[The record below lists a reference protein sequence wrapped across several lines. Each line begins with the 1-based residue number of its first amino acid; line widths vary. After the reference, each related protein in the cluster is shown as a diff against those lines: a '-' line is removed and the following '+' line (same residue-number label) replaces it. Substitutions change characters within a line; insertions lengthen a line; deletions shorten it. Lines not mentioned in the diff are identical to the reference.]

1 VAFYVAA
8 FLIVMGVAL
17 FVAAPLSG
25 GLVGAAK
32 RSREQIERDQWEHE
46 HALAVQGLRELEFD
60 REMGKLSDADY
71 ESLRS
76 SLQGRA
82 LQAMS
87 AIEKF
92 KEQAHAANVAAVTVR
107 PKLRE
112 AAAIANEIAAM
123 SKPKTAIPIAPGMSP
138 NIAPNS
144 SNPPVSAPRAIAP
157 EIGGARRIRFCPEC
171 GTRTPSSGNFCGE
184 CGTALRG
191 ERVATRAS

>member
-32 RSREQIERDQWEHE
+32 RSREQQERDQWEHE

-71 ESLRS
+71 ESLRT

-123 SKPKTAIPIAPGMSP
+123 SKPKTAIPIAPGMSTG
-138 NIAPNS
+138 S
-144 SNPPVSAPRAIAP
+144 SNAAPSGAPRAIAP
-157 EIGGARRIRFCPEC
+157 EIGAARRIRFCPEC